1 MMSLDAKVDTL
12 IINYGGTKYSYS
24 HGPIVPYNLSWPMAS
39 EDSTFALSMIRDN
52 KDVDSVKQRGPW
64 SLFRMVE
71 AGTLVKQSDNET
83 VVSYTVG
90 GRKAVLSFT
99 TVSGKNPFNLGIF
112 RPFDCP

>member
-1 MMSLDAKVDTL
+1 
-12 IINYGGTKYSYS
+12 
-24 HGPIVPYNLSWPMAS
+24 MAS

-52 KDVDSVKQRGPW
+52 KEVGSVKQRGPW

-83 VVSYTVG
+83 VVSYIVD